1 MTPRPTSQVGSR
13 VLVIAPHADD
23 EALACGGLLARL
35 ADQGA
40 AVRVLFLAVDGFHH
54 YGLEGGTTYAE
65 RVKEI
70 EAVADLLRFDWEI
83 MYGDQD
89 LIEKLDTVPKRDLVD
104 RFEQELNA
112 FQPELVLIPS
122 GADYDQDHVATFDT
136 ALAALRPI
144 APVFGKWLVPQVLV
158 YESPKIMW
166 WSGDVPRPQAFV
178 DITALMD
185 RKLEALAAYATQAR
199 PSPHIRSE
207 ESVRALACLRGK
219 EIGVGYAEAY
229 QVLRTVL

>member
-1 MTPRPTSQVGSR
+1 M
-13 VLVIAPHADD
+13 
-23 EALACGGLLARL
+23 ARL

-40 AVRVLFLAVDGFHH
+40 AMRVLYMTVDGFHH
-54 YGLEGGTTYAE
+54 YGLDGGTTYQG

-83 MYGDQD
+83 LYGDQD

-104 RFEQELNA
+104 RFEAELNQ
-112 FQPELVLIPS
+112 FEPELVLIPS
-122 GADYDQDHVATFDT
+122 GADYDQDHVATFET
-136 ALAALRPI
+136 AVAALRPI

-166 WSGDVPRPQAFV
+166 WSDDVPRPEAFV
-178 DITALMD
+178 DISDVLD
-185 RKLEALAAYATQAR
+185 RKLAALAAYTSQAR

-207 ESVRALACLRGK
+207 ESVTALACLRGK
-219 EIGVGYAEAY
+219 EIGVAYAEAFK
-229 QVLRTVL
+229 VLRTIL